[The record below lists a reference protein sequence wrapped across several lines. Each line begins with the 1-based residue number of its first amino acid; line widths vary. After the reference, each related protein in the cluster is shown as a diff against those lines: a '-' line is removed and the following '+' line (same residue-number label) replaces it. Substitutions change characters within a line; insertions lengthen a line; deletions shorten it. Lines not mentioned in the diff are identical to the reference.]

1 MCRKR
6 EVQLISKDEWGSQRL
21 LDAEKRLKDET
32 EKGYNFFGPDYI
44 PKRFCANGKYP
55 TVEDVFKYVNRN
67 DAQPDLFEPEEGY
80 SCMSVYHG
88 LCE

>member
-6 EVQLISKDEWGSQRL
+6 EVQLISKDKWASNRL
-21 LDAEKRLKDET
+21 FNAEQKMKNET
-32 EKGYNFFGPDYI
+32 ERGSSFFPPTYI
-44 PKRFCANGKYP
+44 PKRFCANGEYP
-55 TVEDVFKYVNRN
+55 TVQEVFNYVNRN
-67 DAQPDLFEPEEGY
+67 DAQLDLFVPENGY